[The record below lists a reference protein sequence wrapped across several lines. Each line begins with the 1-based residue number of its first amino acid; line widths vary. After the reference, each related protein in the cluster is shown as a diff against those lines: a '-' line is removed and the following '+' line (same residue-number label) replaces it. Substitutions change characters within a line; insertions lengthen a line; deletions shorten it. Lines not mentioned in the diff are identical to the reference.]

1 MIHGVS
7 ARAKL
12 IGGVL
17 LGLVAPVTI
26 SCSNRDNRDTMTDA
40 AREEIPAGVT
50 VISILENPA
59 NVYGKSVIVSGA
71 VKDLRGP
78 RAFTIGGDD
87 WSSGKLL
94 ILAAE
99 PLPTVKGRDGN
110 TQLAAGDL
118 VQVSG
123 PVRRLVV
130 ADIEREIG
138 FDLEPALEKEF
149 EGKPVVVVRAKAVQ
163 VTPHRGL
170 AAAPPTPHP
179 DLNSGQG
186 NVGLQ
191 VDSSAKDAGSKD
203 AGSTD
208 AGQKDAGK
216 QDAGSGDGGKR
227 DGGARSSV
235 GQRNKDQ

>member
-7 ARAKL
+7 ARARL

-17 LGLVAPVTI
+17 LGLVAPATL
-26 SCSNRDNRDTMTDA
+26 SCTNRDNRDTMTDA
-40 AREEIPAGVT
+40 AREESPAGVT
-50 VISILENPA
+50 VITILENPA
-59 NVYGKSVIVSGA
+59 NVYGKSVIVSGT

-78 RAFTIGGDD
+78 RAFTIGGED

-138 FDLEPALEKEF
+138 FDLEPGLEKEF
-149 EGKPVVVVRAKAVQ
+149 ENKPVVVVKAKSVQ

-170 AAAPPTPHP
+170 AAAPPSPRP
-179 DLNSGQG
+179 DLNGDQG

-191 VDSSAKDAGSKD
+191 VDSSAKDAGS
-203 AGSTD
+203 TD
-208 AGQKDAGK
+208 AGHRDAGHRDAGH
-216 QDAGSGDGGKR
+216 QDAGR
-227 DGGARSSV
+227 DAGQRDSGARSSV
-235 GQRNKDQ
+235 GQRSKDQ